1 MKKSVCL
8 ARRFALAVVLGGLAA
23 GAAQARPLQRPFT
36 LPYEVRW
43 GGAVLPA
50 GEYSLAM
57 DSIKGPLNVIDASG
71 RIRAL
76 VSGSPDFPTSAQ
88 PTSLLVTRDG
98 AERTV
103 RSFNCPPW
111 GRKFVYKPFTR
122 AERDLSQTG
131 SGRRR
136 SRSGWPVAE
145 LALRR
150 VTGHAGLSPSR
161 GRLL

>member
-1 MKKSVCL
+1 MAMKEFVCL
-8 ARRFALAVVLGGLAA
+8 ARRFAVAVLLGGLAA
-23 GAAQARPLQRPFT
+23 GAAQAGPAYGGKVT
-36 LPYEVRW
+36 LPFEVRW

-76 VSGSPDFPTSAQ
+76 VSGFPDSPTSAQ

-103 RSFNCPPW
+103 RSFNCPLW

-122 AERDLSQTG
+122 AERDLVANGERTETVPV
-131 SGRRR
+131 RMA
-136 SRSGWPVAE
+136 SR
-145 LALRR
+145 
-150 VTGHAGLSPSR
+150 
-161 GRLL
+161 